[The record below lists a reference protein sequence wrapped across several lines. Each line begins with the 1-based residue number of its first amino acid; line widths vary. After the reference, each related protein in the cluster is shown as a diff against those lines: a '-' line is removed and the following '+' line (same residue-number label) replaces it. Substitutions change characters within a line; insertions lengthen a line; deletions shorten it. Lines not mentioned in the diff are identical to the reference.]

1 MKDFWKTEASKL
13 ADYVELGKL
22 AIKRLREENRNLKAN
37 ICSLKNV
44 WVSKNPSPDTAL
56 LIWPFYR

>member
-22 AIKRLREENRNLKAN
+22 AIKRLREENRNLEAN
-37 ICSLKNV
+37 IRSLKNV
-44 WVSKNPSPDTAL
+44 WV
-56 LIWPFYR
+56 